1 MVDICKRGGYAAIF
15 DFNEDSGAEVVQE
28 LGKSVKFFQADVTS
42 TESIEKA
49 VKGALEWVKE
59 TEKEIAGV
67 IAAAG
72 VATPAKVCKNNCIR
86 KLYMFYIKLWNLTR
100 PDHRP

>member
-15 DFNEDSGAEVVQE
+15 DFNDESGAEVVQE
-28 LGKSVKFFQADVTS
+28 LGKSVRFFQADVTL

-59 TEKEIAGV
+59 TGKEVRGV

-72 VATPAKVCKNNCIR
+72 VSTPAKVLRFLGIWFINTSRRATEILKR
-86 KLYMFYIKLWNLTR
+86 
-100 PDHRP
+100 